1 MNSKI
6 LTIIGREYSTRVRK
20 KTFIILTIVT
30 PFLIAALVALPFL
43 LGAIKDSNQKTV
55 VIVDQT
61 HRYEKLFKDTPQYH
75 FQSAATVDESFR
87 DEDTDPQAV
96 LLISGDLAKNP
107 DAAVMYSREEVQLE
121 LRNVV
126 EDILTDKIRDDKL
139 ASYKVPELETII
151 ADVQQD
157 FSLQTRKWSD
167 DGTETESSFD
177 AAMIIGFAFTFLI
190 YMFVMTYGSMV
201 MQGVMEEKTNRIIEV
216 MVSSVKPFQLMMGK
230 IIGVLLVGLTQIVI
244 WGVMLAIL
252 ISAIAYAFGGPS
264 AAETLAQ
271 TQQTTATAAVVQHSS
286 DAAVGSAIAA
296 SANPLST
303 AAATQPQPEV
313 DSEAAGFDILGQIS
327 GIPVAEVVIM
337 FVLYFL
343 GGYLLYASLF
353 AACGAA
359 VNSPEDSSQ
368 FMMPLLLIMIFAL
381 YGALGS
387 MENTNGP
394 LAFWASLFPF
404 TSPIVMMIRVPFDIP
419 LWQEILSLVIL
430 YATAILFVWIGARI
444 YRVGIL
450 MYGKKPSLRELWKWL
465 RYS

>member
-30 PFLIAALVALPFL
+30 PFLFAALIALPIL
-43 LGAIKDSNQKTV
+43 LGAIKDSDQKTI

-75 FQSAATVDESFR
+75 FQKATAVDESFR
-87 DEDTDPQAV
+87 DEETDSQAV
-96 LLISGDLAKNP
+96 LLISGNLAKNP
-107 DAAVMYSREEVQLE
+107 DAAVVYSREEVQLE
-121 LRNVV
+121 LRHTI
-126 EDILTDKIRDDKL
+126 EDILADQIRNDKL
-139 ASYKVPELETII
+139 AAYDVPELEAII
-151 ADVQQD
+151 ADVEQD
-157 FSLQTRKWSD
+157 FTLQTRKWSD
-167 DGTETESSFD
+167 DGTDTESSFD
-177 AAMIIGFAFTFLI
+177 AAMIIGLAFTLLI

-230 IIGVLLVGLTQIVI
+230 ILGVLLVGLTQIAI
-244 WGVMLAIL
+244 WGIMLVIL
-252 ISAIAYAFGGPS
+252 ISAIAYAFGGDA
-264 AAETLAQ
+264 AAEVLAQ
-271 TQQTTATAAVVQHSS
+271 SQQASAPTAVVASQPAATPA
-286 DAAVGSAIAA
+286 DAAAPSY
-296 SANPLST
+296 
-303 AAATQPQPEV
+303 
-313 DSEAAGFDILGQIS
+313 DILSQVS
-327 GIPVAEVVIM
+327 GIPVVEVAIM

-419 LWQEILSLVIL
+419 LWQELLSLVIL
-430 YATAILFVWIGARI
+430 YATAIFFVWVGARI

-450 MYGKKPSLRELWKWL
+450 MYGKKPTLRELWKWL
-465 RYS
+465 RYP

>member
-30 PFLIAALVALPFL
+30 PFLFAALIALPIL
-43 LGAIKDSNQKTV
+43 LGAIKDSDQKTI

-75 FQSAATVDESFR
+75 FQKATAVDESFR
-87 DEDTDPQAV
+87 DEETDAQAV
-96 LLISGDLAKNP
+96 LLISGNLAKNP
-107 DAAVMYSREEVQLE
+107 DAAVVYSREEVQLE
-121 LRNVV
+121 LRHTI
-126 EDILTDKIRDDKL
+126 EDILADQIRNDKL
-139 ASYKVPELETII
+139 AAYDVPELETII
-151 ADVQQD
+151 ADVEQD
-157 FSLQTRKWSD
+157 FTLQTRKWSD
-167 DGTETESSFD
+167 DGTDTESSFD
-177 AAMIIGFAFTFLI
+177 AAMIIGLAFTLLI

-230 IIGVLLVGLTQIVI
+230 ILGVLLVGLTQIAI
-244 WGVMLAIL
+244 WGIMLVIL
-252 ISAIAYAFGGPS
+252 ISAIAYAFGGDA
-264 AAETLAQ
+264 AAEVLAQ
-271 TQQTTATAAVVQHSS
+271 SQQASAPTAIVASQPAATPA
-286 DAAVGSAIAA
+286 DAAAPSY
-296 SANPLST
+296 
-303 AAATQPQPEV
+303 
-313 DSEAAGFDILGQIS
+313 DILSQVS
-327 GIPVAEVVIM
+327 GIPVVEVAIM

-419 LWQEILSLVIL
+419 LWQELLSLVIL
-430 YATAILFVWIGARI
+430 YATAIFFVWVGARI

-450 MYGKKPSLRELWKWL
+450 MYGKKPTLRELWKWL

>member
-30 PFLIAALVALPFL
+30 PFLFAALIALPIF
-43 LGAIKDSNQKTV
+43 LGAIKDSDQKTI

-75 FQSAATVDESFR
+75 FQKATAVDESFR
-87 DEDTDPQAV
+87 DEETDAQAV
-96 LLISGDLAKNP
+96 LLISGNLAKNP
-107 DAAVMYSREEVQLE
+107 DAAVVYSREEVQLE
-121 LRNVV
+121 LRHTI
-126 EDILTDKIRDDKL
+126 EDILADQIRNDKL
-139 ASYKVPELETII
+139 AAYDVPELETII
-151 ADVQQD
+151 ADVEQD
-157 FSLQTRKWSD
+157 FTLQTRKWSD
-167 DGTETESSFD
+167 DGTDTESSFD
-177 AAMIIGFAFTFLI
+177 AAMIIGLAFTLLI

-230 IIGVLLVGLTQIVI
+230 ILGVLLVGLTQIAI
-244 WGVMLAIL
+244 WGIMLVIL
-252 ISAIAYAFGGPS
+252 ISAIVYAFGGDA
-264 AAETLAQ
+264 AAEVLAQ
-271 TQQTTATAAVVQHSS
+271 SQQASAPTAVVASQPAATPA
-286 DAAVGSAIAA
+286 DAAVPSY
-296 SANPLST
+296 
-303 AAATQPQPEV
+303 
-313 DSEAAGFDILGQIS
+313 DILSQVS
-327 GIPVAEVVIM
+327 GIPVVEVAIM

-419 LWQEILSLVIL
+419 LWQELLSLVIL
-430 YATAILFVWIGARI
+430 YATAIFFVWVGARI

-450 MYGKKPSLRELWKWL
+450 MYGKKPTLRELWKWL

>member
-30 PFLIAALVALPFL
+30 PFLFAALIALPIL
-43 LGAIKDSNQKTV
+43 LGAIKDSDQKTI

-75 FQSAATVDESFR
+75 FQKATAVDESFR
-87 DEDTDPQAV
+87 DEETDAQAV
-96 LLISGDLAKNP
+96 LLISGNLAKNP
-107 DAAVMYSREEVQLE
+107 DAAVVYSREEVQLE
-121 LRNVV
+121 LRHTI
-126 EDILTDKIRDDKL
+126 EDILADQIRNDKL
-139 ASYKVPELETII
+139 AAYDVPELETII
-151 ADVQQD
+151 ADVEQD
-157 FSLQTRKWSD
+157 FTLQTRKWSD
-167 DGTETESSFD
+167 DGTDTESSFD
-177 AAMIIGFAFTFLI
+177 AAMIIGLAFTLLI

-230 IIGVLLVGLTQIVI
+230 ILGVLLVGLTQIAI
-244 WGVMLAIL
+244 WGIMLVIL
-252 ISAIAYAFGGPS
+252 ISAIAYAFGGDA
-264 AAETLAQ
+264 AAEVLAQ
-271 TQQTTATAAVVQHSS
+271 SQQASAPTAVVASPPAATPA
-286 DAAVGSAIAA
+286 DAAAPSY
-296 SANPLST
+296 
-303 AAATQPQPEV
+303 
-313 DSEAAGFDILGQIS
+313 DILSQVS
-327 GIPVAEVVIM
+327 GIPVVEVAIM

-419 LWQEILSLVIL
+419 LWQELLSLVIL
-430 YATAILFVWIGARI
+430 YATAIFFVWVGARI

-450 MYGKKPSLRELWKWL
+450 MYGKKPTLRELWKWL

>member
-6 LTIIGREYSTRVRK
+6 LPIIGREYSTRVRK

-30 PFLIAALVALPFL
+30 PFLFAALIALPIL
-43 LGAIKDSNQKTV
+43 LGAIKDSDQKTI

-75 FQSAATVDESFR
+75 FQKATAVDESFR
-87 DEDTDPQAV
+87 DEETDAQAV
-96 LLISGDLAKNP
+96 LLISGNLAKNP
-107 DAAVMYSREEVQLE
+107 DAAVVYSREEVQLE
-121 LRNVV
+121 LRHTI
-126 EDILTDKIRDDKL
+126 EDILADQIRNDKL
-139 ASYKVPELETII
+139 AAYDVPELETII
-151 ADVQQD
+151 ADVEQD
-157 FSLQTRKWSD
+157 FTLQTRKWSD
-167 DGTETESSFD
+167 DGTDTESSFD
-177 AAMIIGFAFTFLI
+177 AAMIIGLAFTLLI

-230 IIGVLLVGLTQIVI
+230 ILGVLLVGLTQIAI
-244 WGVMLAIL
+244 WGIMLVIL
-252 ISAIAYAFGGPS
+252 ISAIAYAFGGDA
-264 AAETLAQ
+264 AAEVLAQ
-271 TQQTTATAAVVQHSS
+271 SQQASAPTAVVASQPAATPA
-286 DAAVGSAIAA
+286 DAAAPSY
-296 SANPLST
+296 
-303 AAATQPQPEV
+303 
-313 DSEAAGFDILGQIS
+313 DILSQVS
-327 GIPVAEVVIM
+327 GIPVVEVAIM

-419 LWQEILSLVIL
+419 LWQELLSLVIL
-430 YATAILFVWIGARI
+430 YATAIFFVWVGARI

-450 MYGKKPSLRELWKWL
+450 MYGKKPTFRELWKWL

>member
-6 LTIIGREYSTRVRK
+6 FTIIGREYSTRVRK
-20 KTFIILTIVT
+20 KAFIILTIVT

-43 LGAIKDSNQKTV
+43 LGAIKDSDQKTV

-61 HRYEKLFKDTPQYH
+61 HRYETLFKDTPQYH
-75 FQSAATVDESFR
+75 FQSASAVAESFS
-87 DEDTDPQAV
+87 DAEADPLAV
-96 LLISGDLAKNP
+96 LLISADLAKNP
-107 DAAVMYSREEVQLE
+107 DAAVVYSREEVQLE
-121 LRNVV
+121 LRHTL
-126 EDILTDKIRDDKL
+126 EGILADQIRNDKL
-139 ASYKVPELETII
+139 AAYQVPELENII

-167 DGTETESSFD
+167 DGTDVESSFD

-190 YMFVMTYGSMV
+190 YMFVMSYGSMV
-201 MQGVMEEKTNRIIEV
+201 MSGVMEEKTNRIIEV

-230 IIGVLLVGLTQIVI
+230 ILGVLLVGLTQIAI
-244 WGVMLAIL
+244 WCVMLVIL
-252 ISAIAYAFGGPS
+252 ISAITYAFGS
-264 AAETLAQ
+264 DTTAEVLAQ
-271 TQQTTATAAVVQHSS
+271 SQQSAVPTATVPSPAV
-286 DAAVGSAIAA
+286 ATPTAVATVESA
-296 SANPLST
+296 
-303 AAATQPQPEV
+303 
-313 DSEAAGFDILGQIS
+313 SEPSFDIVGQLA

-337 FVLYFL
+337 FILYFL

-404 TSPIVMMIRVPFDIP
+404 TSPIVMMIRVPFNIP

-430 YATAILFVWIGARI
+430 YATALFFVWIGARI

-450 MYGKKPSLRELWKWL
+450 MFGKKPTLRDLWKWL
-465 RYS
+465 RYY

>member
-6 LTIIGREYSTRVRK
+6 FTIIGREYSTRVRK
-20 KTFIILTIVT
+20 KAFIILTIVT

-43 LGAIKDSNQKTV
+43 LGAIKDSDQKTV

-61 HRYEKLFKDTPQYH
+61 HRYETLFKDTPQYH
-75 FQSAATVDESFR
+75 FQSASAVGESFS
-87 DEDTDPQAV
+87 DEEADPLAV
-96 LLISGDLAKNP
+96 LLISADLAKNP
-107 DAAVMYSREEVQLE
+107 DAAVVYSREEVQLE
-121 LRNVV
+121 LRHTL
-126 EDILTDKIRDDKL
+126 EGILADQIRNDKL
-139 ASYKVPELETII
+139 AAYQVPELENII

-167 DGTETESSFD
+167 DGTDVESSFD

-190 YMFVMTYGSMV
+190 YMFVMSYGSMV
-201 MQGVMEEKTNRIIEV
+201 MSGVMEEKTNRIIEV

-230 IIGVLLVGLTQIVI
+230 ILGVLLVGLTQIAI
-244 WGVMLAIL
+244 WCVMLVIL
-252 ISAIAYAFGGPS
+252 ISAITYAFGS
-264 AAETLAQ
+264 DTTAEVLAQ
-271 TQQTTATAAVVQHSS
+271 SQQSAVPTATVPTPAV
-286 DAAVGSAIAA
+286 ATPTAVTTVESA
-296 SANPLST
+296 
-303 AAATQPQPEV
+303 
-313 DSEAAGFDILGQIS
+313 SEPSFDIVGQLA

-337 FVLYFL
+337 FILYFL

-404 TSPIVMMIRVPFDIP
+404 TSPIVMMIRVPFNIP

-430 YATAILFVWIGARI
+430 YATALFFVWIGARI

-450 MYGKKPSLRELWKWL
+450 MFGKKPTLRDLWKWL
-465 RYS
+465 RYY

>member
-30 PFLIAALVALPFL
+30 PFLFAALIALPIL
-43 LGAIKDSNQKTV
+43 LGAIKDSDQKTI

-75 FQSAATVDESFR
+75 FQKATAVDESFR
-87 DEDTDPQAV
+87 DEETDAQAV
-96 LLISGDLAKNP
+96 LLISGNLAKNP
-107 DAAVMYSREEVQLE
+107 DAAVVYSREEVQLE
-121 LRNVV
+121 LRHTI
-126 EDILTDKIRDDKL
+126 EDILADQIRNDKL
-139 ASYKVPELETII
+139 AAYDVPELETII
-151 ADVQQD
+151 ADVEQD
-157 FSLQTRKWSD
+157 FTLQTRKWSD
-167 DGTETESSFD
+167 DGTDTESSFD
-177 AAMIIGFAFTFLI
+177 AAMIIGLAFTLLI

-230 IIGVLLVGLTQIVI
+230 ILGVLLVGLTQIAI
-244 WGVMLAIL
+244 WGIMLVIL
-252 ISAIAYAFGGPS
+252 ISAIAYAFGGDA
-264 AAETLAQ
+264 AAEVLAQ
-271 TQQTTATAAVVQHSS
+271 SQQASAPTAVVASQPAATPA
-286 DAAVGSAIAA
+286 DAAAPSY
-296 SANPLST
+296 
-303 AAATQPQPEV
+303 
-313 DSEAAGFDILGQIS
+313 DILSQVS
-327 GIPVAEVVIM
+327 GIPVVEVAIM

-419 LWQEILSLVIL
+419 LWQELLSLVIL
-430 YATAILFVWIGARI
+430 YATAIFFVWVGARI

-450 MYGKKPSLRELWKWL
+450 MYGKKPTLRELWKWL

>member
-30 PFLIAALVALPFL
+30 PFLFAALIALPIL
-43 LGAIKDSNQKTV
+43 LGAIKDSDQKTI

-75 FQSAATVDESFR
+75 FQKATAVDESFR
-87 DEDTDPQAV
+87 DEKTDAQAV
-96 LLISGDLAKNP
+96 LLISGNLAKNP
-107 DAAVMYSREEVQLE
+107 DAAVVYSREEVQLE
-121 LRNVV
+121 LRHTI
-126 EDILTDKIRDDKL
+126 EDILADQIRNDKL
-139 ASYKVPELETII
+139 AAYDVPELETII
-151 ADVQQD
+151 ADVEQD
-157 FSLQTRKWSD
+157 FTLQTRKWSD
-167 DGTETESSFD
+167 DGTDTESSFD
-177 AAMIIGFAFTFLI
+177 AAMIIGLAFTLLI

-230 IIGVLLVGLTQIVI
+230 ILGVLLVGLTQIAI
-244 WGVMLAIL
+244 WGIMLVIL
-252 ISAIAYAFGGPS
+252 ISAIAYAFGGDA
-264 AAETLAQ
+264 AAEVLAQ
-271 TQQTTATAAVVQHSS
+271 SQQASAPTAVVASQPAATPA
-286 DAAVGSAIAA
+286 DAAAPSY
-296 SANPLST
+296 
-303 AAATQPQPEV
+303 
-313 DSEAAGFDILGQIS
+313 DILSQVS
-327 GIPVAEVVIM
+327 GIPVVEVAIM

-419 LWQEILSLVIL
+419 LWQELLSLVIL
-430 YATAILFVWIGARI
+430 YATAIFFVWVGARI

-450 MYGKKPSLRELWKWL
+450 MYGKKPTLRELWKWL

>member
-1 MNSKI
+1 MNCKI

-30 PFLIAALVALPFL
+30 PFLFAALIALPIL
-43 LGAIKDSNQKTV
+43 LGAIKDSDQKTI

-75 FQSAATVDESFR
+75 FQKATAVDESFR
-87 DEDTDPQAV
+87 DEETDAQAV
-96 LLISGDLAKNP
+96 LLISGNLAKNP
-107 DAAVMYSREEVQLE
+107 DAAVVYSREEVQLE
-121 LRNVV
+121 LRHTI
-126 EDILTDKIRDDKL
+126 EDILADQIRNDKL
-139 ASYKVPELETII
+139 AAYDVPELETII
-151 ADVQQD
+151 ADVEQD
-157 FSLQTRKWSD
+157 FTLQTRKWSD
-167 DGTETESSFD
+167 DGTDTESSFD
-177 AAMIIGFAFTFLI
+177 AAMIIGLAFTLLI

-201 MQGVMEEKTNRIIEV
+201 MQGVMEEKNNRIIEV

-230 IIGVLLVGLTQIVI
+230 ILGVLLVGLTQIAI
-244 WGVMLAIL
+244 WGIMLVIL
-252 ISAIAYAFGGPS
+252 ISAIAYAFGGDA
-264 AAETLAQ
+264 AAEVLAQ
-271 TQQTTATAAVVQHSS
+271 SQQASAPTAVVASQPAATPA
-286 DAAVGSAIAA
+286 DAAVPSY
-296 SANPLST
+296 
-303 AAATQPQPEV
+303 
-313 DSEAAGFDILGQIS
+313 DILSQVS
-327 GIPVAEVVIM
+327 GIPVVEVAIM

-419 LWQEILSLVIL
+419 LWQELLSLVIL
-430 YATAILFVWIGARI
+430 YATAIFFVWVGARI

-450 MYGKKPSLRELWKWL
+450 MYGKKPTLRELWKWL

>member
-30 PFLIAALVALPFL
+30 PFLFAALIALPIL
-43 LGAIKDSNQKTV
+43 LGAIKDSDQKTI

-75 FQSAATVDESFR
+75 FQKATAVDESFR
-87 DEDTDPQAV
+87 DEETDAQAV
-96 LLISGDLAKNP
+96 LLISGNLAKNP
-107 DAAVMYSREEVQLE
+107 DAAVVYSREEVQLE
-121 LRNVV
+121 LRHTI
-126 EDILTDKIRDDKL
+126 EDILADQIRNDKL
-139 ASYKVPELETII
+139 AAYDVPELETII
-151 ADVQQD
+151 ADVEQD
-157 FSLQTRKWSD
+157 FTLQTRKWSD
-167 DGTETESSFD
+167 DGTDTESSFD
-177 AAMIIGFAFTFLI
+177 AAMIIGLAFTLLI

-230 IIGVLLVGLTQIVI
+230 ILGVLLVGLTQIAI
-244 WGVMLAIL
+244 WGIMLVIL
-252 ISAIAYAFGGPS
+252 ISAIAYAFGGDA
-264 AAETLAQ
+264 AAEVLAQ
-271 TQQTTATAAVVQHSS
+271 SQQASDPTAVVASQPAATPA
-286 DAAVGSAIAA
+286 DAAAPSY
-296 SANPLST
+296 
-303 AAATQPQPEV
+303 
-313 DSEAAGFDILGQIS
+313 DILSQVS
-327 GIPVAEVVIM
+327 GIPVVEVAIM

-419 LWQEILSLVIL
+419 LWQELLSLVIL
-430 YATAILFVWIGARI
+430 YATAIFFVWVGARI

-450 MYGKKPSLRELWKWL
+450 MYGKKPTLRELWKWL

>member
-6 LTIIGREYSTRVRK
+6 FTIIGREYSTRVRK
-20 KTFIILTIVT
+20 KAFIILTIVT

-43 LGAIKDSNQKTV
+43 LGAIKDSDQKTV

-61 HRYEKLFKDTPQYH
+61 HRYETLFKDTPQYH
-75 FQSAATVDESFR
+75 FQSASAVAESFS
-87 DEDTDPQAV
+87 DAEADPLAV
-96 LLISGDLAKNP
+96 LLISADLAKNP
-107 DAAVMYSREEVQLE
+107 DAAVVYSREEVQLE
-121 LRNVV
+121 LRHTL
-126 EDILTDKIRDDKL
+126 EGILADQIRNDKL
-139 ASYKVPELETII
+139 AAYQVPELENII

-167 DGTETESSFD
+167 DGTDVESSFD

-190 YMFVMTYGSMV
+190 YMFVMSYGSMV
-201 MQGVMEEKTNRIIEV
+201 MSGVMEEKTNRIIEV

-230 IIGVLLVGLTQIVI
+230 ILGVLLVGLTQIAI
-244 WGVMLAIL
+244 WCVMLVIL
-252 ISAIAYAFGGPS
+252 ISAITYAFGS
-264 AAETLAQ
+264 DTTAEVLAQ
-271 TQQTTATAAVVQHSS
+271 SQQSAVPTATVPTPAV
-286 DAAVGSAIAA
+286 ATPTAVTTVESA
-296 SANPLST
+296 
-303 AAATQPQPEV
+303 
-313 DSEAAGFDILGQIS
+313 SEPSFDIIGQLA

-337 FVLYFL
+337 FILYFL

-404 TSPIVMMIRVPFDIP
+404 TSPIVMMIRVPFNIP

-430 YATAILFVWIGARI
+430 YATALFFVWIGARI

-450 MYGKKPSLRELWKWL
+450 MFGKKPTLRDLWKWL
-465 RYS
+465 RYY